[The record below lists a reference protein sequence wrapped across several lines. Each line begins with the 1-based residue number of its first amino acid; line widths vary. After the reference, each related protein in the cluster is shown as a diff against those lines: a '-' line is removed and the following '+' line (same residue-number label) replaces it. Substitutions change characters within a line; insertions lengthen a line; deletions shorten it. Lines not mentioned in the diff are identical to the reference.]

1 MSVVS
6 QLSIAQP
13 YGQITGKIVDG
24 RTGEPLGGAV
34 VNIISTTL
42 GAVADPKGTFLID
55 HIPPG
60 VYSIHGNM
68 LGYDIDSV
76 HSLTVSQNAIDTINF
91 KLYALGMGKLLKILQ
106 MERCRYVNWVL
117 PFVLCLKKSRT
128 S

>member
-6 QLSIAQP
+6 QLAIAQP
-13 YGQITGKIVDG
+13 SGQITGKIVDG

-34 VNIISTTL
+34 LNIISTSL
-42 GAVADPKGTFLID
+42 GAVANPKGTFLID

-76 HSLTVSQNAIDTINF
+76 HSLTVSQNAIDTIT
-91 KLYALGMGKLLKILQ
+91 
-106 MERCRYVNWVL
+106 V
-117 PFVLCLKKSRT
+117 S
-128 S
+128 